1 MSDGRSHDEW
11 LFGGLA
17 AGCAAVMTQMVD
29 RPTDLGTWLGVGVL
43 CFAVAL
49 PLLVAS
55 LVLIRAA
62 PLVGPRSK
70 FRLIIDLAGSLVAIV
85 GFGCLFFHVNA
96 VAGGA
101 FLASCVGALVL
112 FVALSGGR

>member
-1 MSDGRSHDEW
+1 MSDARSHDEW

-29 RPTDLGTWLGVGVL
+29 RPTDLGTWLGGGVL

-62 PLVGPRSK
+62 PLTGPRSL
-70 FRLIIDLAGSLVAIV
+70 FRLIFDLAGSLVAIV
-85 GFGCLFFHVNA
+85 GFVCLFFHVNA
-96 VAGGA
+96 FAGGA
-101 FLASCVGALVL
+101 FLASCSVAFVLFLVL
-112 FVALSGGR
+112 SRGR